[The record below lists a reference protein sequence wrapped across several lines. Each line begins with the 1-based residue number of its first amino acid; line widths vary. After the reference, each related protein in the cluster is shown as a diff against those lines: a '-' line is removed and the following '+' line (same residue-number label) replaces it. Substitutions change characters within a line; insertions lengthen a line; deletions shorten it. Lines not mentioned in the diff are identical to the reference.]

1 MKLTILLL
9 MTSLFAMHA
18 NDSYGQ
24 KTKLSLDFK
33 EMKVSDVI
41 EKIETETDFRFVY
54 NVKSLDLERRVSI
67 TVKNEKI
74 ETVLKAIF
82 KNTNTDYKI
91 NGTLIVLKPKKVS
104 MGYQL
109 DSMKNANPIVI
120 NGKVSDE
127 NGNPLVGASVTVKA
141 TGVGVITDANGFFSL
156 AAEENSILIFS
167 FIGFKTMEEAVN
179 GRANINVILKEDIAS
194 LQEVTVNAGYYTVKE
209 KERTGSIAKIT
220 SKDLETQPV
229 PNILAT
235 MQGRMAG
242 VNIVQETGIAG
253 GGFKINIRGVNS
265 LREDANSPLYI
276 IDGIPYSTD
285 AISDLQTSTSTIGN
299 GNPLASINP
308 NDIESIE
315 VLKDADATAI
325 YGSRGANGVVLITTK
340 KGKTG
345 KTSVTIT
352 TSTAVGSVT
361 KMMDLM
367 NTEQYL
373 TMRRKAFVN
382 DGITTYPAN
391 AYDVNG
397 TWDQNRYTDW
407 QKVLIGG
414 TSEVNTLQANI
425 TGGNQ
430 QTSFLVS
437 GNYRTESSVFPGDFL
452 YKRGGAR
459 LNFNHRSDDN
469 KFSIQFS
476 GSYMVQNNDL
486 PWIDYVSL
494 SRQLAPNAPAL
505 YDANGNLNWENNTW
519 VNPLSN
525 NVRKCLTFTTD
536 LIANTVMSYKLAN
549 NLVLKSSFGVSDLSN
564 EDSRST
570 PSTTYNPSFNLSS
583 QYSSIY
589 VNNLRRRSWIMEPQL
604 SWKKEFGNATVDVL
618 LGATFQNQTSKK
630 QLAYATGFSSNS
642 LLYDLAAASQVLI
655 RNNEEI
661 DYKYQA
667 FFGRANYTYAKKYIL
682 NLTARRDGSSRFAS
696 GNQFATFGAIG
707 AAWLFHKEEFLK
719 PIERFLSFGK
729 LRVSYGTTGSDQI
742 GDYQYLDTYSSSG
755 ISYGGIIGLQPS
767 RLYNTNFGWE
777 SNKKLEVAL
786 ELGFLNDRILF
797 STATYRNRSSNQLV
811 GLPLPGTTGF
821 PSIQTNLN
829 ATVENKGVEFTLR
842 TENIKS
848 TNFSWISNFNITKA
862 GNKLLSFPGLEN
874 SAYRNQYVIG
884 QPTTIQKL
892 FQFTGVDPQ
901 TGLYQFTDFN
911 GDGVISY
918 EYDRQVV
925 KDFNPDF
932 YGGLQNVF
940 TYKGF
945 QLDFLFQFVKQQN
958 FNFANTQKFAGHFI
972 NQPVAYLNSW
982 QEAGDNAPY
991 QLFATNAN
999 SQATQRSD
1007 FFGLSSGAVNDASFI
1022 RLKNISVA
1030 YTLPKSVL
1038 PNVSCRL
1045 ALEGQNVL
1053 TFTKYQGADPEF
1065 VQGGLL
1071 PPLKMY
1077 SINLQLTF

>member
-1 MKLTILLL
+1 MNKNAFFRYWASQLLPKLILTLAVFSTAVLQAQNTVIKGTVTDNVGTLSGVTVIIKGTTTGTLTDIDGNFQISAKPNDILL
-9 MTSLFAMHA
+9 F
-18 NDSYGQ
+18 SYLGYQ
-24 KTKLSLDFK
+24 TQ
-33 EMKVSDVI
+33 EVPI
-41 EKIETETDFRFVY
+41 NNRTI
-54 NVKSLDLERRVSI
+54 I
-67 TVKNEKI
+67 
-74 ETVLKAIF
+74 
-82 KNTNTDYKI
+82 KI
-91 NGTLIVLKPKKVS
+91 NLQEDT
-104 MGYQL
+104 
-109 DSMKNANPIVI
+109 
-120 NGKVSDE
+120 
-127 NGNPLVGASVTVKA
+127 T
-141 TGVGVITDANGFFSL
+141 T
-156 AAEENSILIFS
+156 
-167 FIGFKTMEEAVN
+167 
-179 GRANINVILKEDIAS
+179 LKEVI
-194 LQEVTVNAGYYTVKE
+194 VNAGYYTVKD
-209 KERTGSIAKIT
+209 KERTGSIARVT
-220 SKDLETQPV
+220 SKDIENQPV

-265 LREDANSPLYI
+265 LREDANNPLYI
-276 IDGIPYSTD
+276 IDGVPYSTD

-340 KGKTG
+340 KGKSG

-373 TMRRKAFVN
+373 TMRRKAYAN

-414 TSEVNTLQANI
+414 TSEVNTIQANI
-425 TGGNQ
+425 TGGNK

-437 GNYRTESSVFPGDFL
+437 GNYRTETSVFPGDFL

-459 LNFNHRSDDN
+459 VNLNHRSDDN
-469 KFSIQFS
+469 KFSVQFS

-486 PWIDYVSL
+486 PWIDYVTL

-519 VNPLSN
+519 TNPLSN

-536 LIANTVMSYKLAN
+536 LIANTVMSYKLAD

-604 SWKKEFGNATVDVL
+604 SWNKELGNATVDVL
-618 LGATFQNQTSKK
+618 MGATFQSQTSKK

-642 LLYDLAAASQVLI
+642 LLYDLSAASQVLI

-667 FFGRANYTYAKKYIL
+667 FFGRANYSYAKKYII

-696 GNQFATFGAIG
+696 GNQFSTFGALG
-707 AAWLFHKEEFLK
+707 AAWLFHKEDFLK
-719 PIERFLSFGK
+719 STERFLSFGK
-729 LRVSYGTTGSDQI
+729 LRASYGITGSDQI

-797 STATYRNRSSNQLV
+797 SASTYRNRSSNQLV

-829 ATVENKGVEFTLR
+829 ATVENKGLEFTLR

-848 TNFSWISNFNITKA
+848 TNFSWVSNFNITKA
-862 GNKLLSFPGLEN
+862 GNKLLSFPGLET

-892 FQFTGVDPQ
+892 FQFTGVDPV

-972 NQPVAYLNSW
+972 NQPVAYLDSW

-991 QLFATNAN
+991 QLYATNAN

-1007 FFGLSSGAVNDASFI
+1007 FFGLSSGAVSDASFI

-1030 YTLPKSVL
+1030 YTLPKSIM
-1038 PNVSCRL
+1038 PNVDCRL
-1045 ALEGQNVL
+1045 SLEGQNVL

-1077 SINLQLTF
+1077 SFNLQLTF

>member
-1 MKLTILLL
+1 MNKNAFFRYWASQLLPKLILTLAVFSTAVLQAQNTVIKGTVTDNVGTLSGVTVIIKGTTTGTLTEIDGNFQISAKPNDILL
-9 MTSLFAMHA
+9 F
-18 NDSYGQ
+18 SYLGYQ
-24 KTKLSLDFK
+24 TQ
-33 EMKVSDVI
+33 EVPI
-41 EKIETETDFRFVY
+41 NNRTI
-54 NVKSLDLERRVSI
+54 I
-67 TVKNEKI
+67 
-74 ETVLKAIF
+74 
-82 KNTNTDYKI
+82 KI
-91 NGTLIVLKPKKVS
+91 NLQEDT
-104 MGYQL
+104 
-109 DSMKNANPIVI
+109 
-120 NGKVSDE
+120 
-127 NGNPLVGASVTVKA
+127 T
-141 TGVGVITDANGFFSL
+141 T
-156 AAEENSILIFS
+156 
-167 FIGFKTMEEAVN
+167 
-179 GRANINVILKEDIAS
+179 LKEVI
-194 LQEVTVNAGYYTVKE
+194 VNAGYYTVKD
-209 KERTGSIAKIT
+209 KERTGSIARVT
-220 SKDLETQPV
+220 SKDIENQPV

-265 LREDANSPLYI
+265 LREDANNPLYI
-276 IDGIPYSTD
+276 IDGVPYSTD

-340 KGKTG
+340 KGKSG

-373 TMRRKAFVN
+373 TMRRKAYAN

-414 TSEVNTLQANI
+414 TSEVNTIQANI
-425 TGGNQ
+425 TGGNK

-437 GNYRTESSVFPGDFL
+437 GNYRTETSVFPGGFL

-459 LNFNHRSDDN
+459 VNLNHRSDDN
-469 KFSIQFS
+469 KFSVQFS

-486 PWIDYVSL
+486 PWIDYVTL

-519 VNPLSN
+519 TNPLSN

-536 LIANTVMSYKLAN
+536 LIANTVMSYKLAD

-604 SWKKEFGNATVDVL
+604 SWNKELGNATVDVL
-618 LGATFQNQTSKK
+618 MGATFQSQTSKK

-642 LLYDLAAASQVLI
+642 LLYDLSAASQVLI

-667 FFGRANYTYAKKYIL
+667 FFGRANYSYAKKYII

-696 GNQFATFGAIG
+696 GNQFSTFGALG
-707 AAWLFHKEEFLK
+707 AAWLFHKEDFLK
-719 PIERFLSFGK
+719 STERFLSFGK
-729 LRVSYGTTGSDQI
+729 LRASYGITGSDQI

-797 STATYRNRSSNQLV
+797 SASTYRNRSSNQLV

-829 ATVENKGVEFTLR
+829 ATVENKGLEFTLR

-848 TNFSWISNFNITKA
+848 TNFSWVSNFNITKA
-862 GNKLLSFPGLEN
+862 GNKLLSFPGLET
-874 SAYRNQYVIG
+874 SAYRNQYLIG

-892 FQFTGVDPQ
+892 FQFTGVDPV

-972 NQPVAYLNSW
+972 NQPVAYLDSW

-991 QLFATNAN
+991 QLYATNAN

-1007 FFGLSSGAVNDASFI
+1007 FFGLSSGAVSDASFI

-1030 YTLPKSVL
+1030 YTLPKSIM
-1038 PNVSCRL
+1038 PNVDCRL
-1045 ALEGQNVL
+1045 SLEGQNVL

-1077 SINLQLTF
+1077 SFNLQLTF

>member
-1 MKLTILLL
+1 MNKNAFFRYWASQLLPKLILTLAVFSTAILQAQNTVIKGTVSDNVGTLSGVTVIIKGTTTGTLTDIDGNFQISAQPTDILL
-9 MTSLFAMHA
+9 F
-18 NDSYGQ
+18 SY
-24 KTKLSLDFK
+24 L
-33 EMKVSDVI
+33 
-41 EKIETETDFRFVY
+41 
-54 NVKSLDLERRVSI
+54 
-67 TVKNEKI
+67 
-74 ETVLKAIF
+74 
-82 KNTNTDYKI
+82 
-91 NGTLIVLKPKKVS
+91 
-104 MGYQL
+104 GYQTQEV
-109 DSMKNANPIVI
+109 PINNRTI
-120 NGKVSDE
+120 IKIKLQED
-127 NGNPLVGASVTVKA
+127 T
-141 TGVGVITDANGFFSL
+141 TT
-156 AAEENSILIFS
+156 
-167 FIGFKTMEEAVN
+167 
-179 GRANINVILKEDIAS
+179 LKEVI
-194 LQEVTVNAGYYTVKE
+194 VNAGYYTVKD
-209 KERTGSIAKIT
+209 KERTGSIARVT
-220 SKDLETQPV
+220 SKDIETQPV

-265 LREDANSPLYI
+265 LREDANNPLYI
-276 IDGIPYSTD
+276 IDGVPYSTD

-340 KGKTG
+340 KGKSG

-373 TMRRKAFVN
+373 TMRRKAYAN

-397 TWDQNRYTDW
+397 TWDQNRFTDW

-414 TSEVNTLQANI
+414 TSEVNTIQANI

-430 QTSFLVS
+430 QTNFLVS
-437 GNYRTESSVFPGDFL
+437 GNYRTETSVFPGDFL

-459 LNFNHRSDDN
+459 VNLNHRSDDN
-469 KFSIQFS
+469 KFSVQFS

-486 PWIDYVSL
+486 PWIDYVTL

-519 VNPLSN
+519 TNPLSN

-536 LIANTVMSYKLAN
+536 LIANTVMSYKLAD

-604 SWKKEFGNATVDVL
+604 SWNKAFGNATMDVL
-618 LGATFQNQTSKK
+618 MGATFQSQTSKK

-642 LLYDLAAASQVLI
+642 LLYDLSAASQVLI

-667 FFGRANYTYAKKYIL
+667 FFGRANYSYAKKYII

-696 GNQFATFGAIG
+696 GNQFSTFGALG
-707 AAWLFHKEEFLK
+707 AAWLFHKEDFLK
-719 PIERFLSFGK
+719 STERFLSFGK
-729 LRVSYGTTGSDQI
+729 LRASYGITGSDQI

-797 STATYRNRSSNQLV
+797 SASTYRNRSSNQLV

-821 PSIQTNLN
+821 PSIQTNLD
-829 ATVENKGVEFTLR
+829 ATVENRGVEFTLR
-842 TENIKS
+842 TENIKKS
-848 TNFSWISNFNITKA
+848 NFSWVSNFNITKS
-862 GNKLLSFPGLEN
+862 GNKLLSFPGLET

-892 FQFTGVDPQ
+892 FQFTGVDPA

-972 NQPVAYLNSW
+972 NQPVAYLDSW

-991 QLFATNAN
+991 QLYATNAN

-1007 FFGLSSGAVNDASFI
+1007 FFGLSSGAVSDASFI

-1030 YTLPKSVL
+1030 YTLPKSIM
-1038 PNVSCRL
+1038 PNVDCRL
-1045 ALEGQNVL
+1045 SLEGQNVL
-1053 TFTKYQGADPEF
+1053 TFTKYLGADPEF

-1077 SINLQLTF
+1077 SFNLQLTF

>member
-1 MKLTILLL
+1 M
-9 MTSLFAMHA
+9 
-18 NDSYGQ
+18 N
-24 KTKLSLDFK
+24 
-33 EMKVSDVI
+33 
-41 EKIETETDFRFVY
+41 
-54 NVKSLDLERRVSI
+54 
-67 TVKNEKI
+67 
-74 ETVLKAIF
+74 
-82 KNTNTDYKI
+82 
-91 NGTLIVLKPKKVS
+91 
-104 MGYQL
+104 
-109 DSMKNANPIVI
+109 KNAFFRYW
-120 NGKVSDE
+120 
-127 NGNPLVGASVTVKA
+127 A
-141 TGVGVITDANGFFSL
+141 TQL
-156 AAEENSILIFS
+156 RPILIFLL
-167 FIGFKTMEEAVN
+167 AVFSTALLQAQN
-179 GRANINVILKEDIAS
+179 TVIKGTVSDNVGKLSGVSISIKGTTTGTLTDRDGNFQISAKPNDVLLFSYLGYQTQEIPINNRTIIKIKLQVDTTTLKEVI
-194 LQEVTVNAGYYTVKE
+194 VNAGYYAVKD
-209 KERTGSIAKIT
+209 KERTGSIARVT
-220 SKDLETQPV
+220 SKDIETQPV

-265 LREDANSPLYI
+265 LRDDANNPLYI
-276 IDGIPYSTD
+276 IDGVPYSTD
-285 AISDLQTSTSTIGN
+285 AISDLQTSTSIIGN

-308 NDIESIE
+308 NDIQSIE

-340 KGKTG
+340 KGKSG
-345 KTSVTIT
+345 KTAVTIT

-373 TMRRKAFVN
+373 TMRRKAYAN
-382 DGITTYPAN
+382 DGIATYPAN

-414 TSEVNTLQANI
+414 TSEVNTIQANI
-425 TGGNQ
+425 TGGNK

-437 GNYRTESSVFPGDFL
+437 GNYRTETSVFPGDFI

-459 LNFNHRSDDN
+459 VNLNHRSDDN
-469 KFSIQFS
+469 KFSVQFTS
-476 GSYMVQNNDL
+476 SYMVQNNDL
-486 PWIDYVSL
+486 PWIDYVTL
-494 SRQLAPNAPAL
+494 SRQLAPNAPTL

-519 VNPLSN
+519 TNPLSN

-536 LIANTVMSYKLAN
+536 LIANTVMSYKLAD
-549 NLVLKSSFGVSDLSN
+549 NLVLKSSFGVSDLNN

-570 PSTTYNPSFNLSS
+570 PSTTYNPSFNLNS

-589 VNNLRRRSWIMEPQL
+589 INNLRRRSWITEPQL
-604 SWKKEFGNATVDVL
+604 SWKKEFVNATLDVL
-618 LGATFQNQTSKK
+618 IGATFQSQTSKK

-642 LLYDLAAASQVLI
+642 LLYDLSAASQVLI
-655 RNNEEI
+655 RNNEKI
-661 DYKYQA
+661 DYNYQA
-667 FFGRANYTYAKKYIL
+667 FFGRANYSYAKKYIV
-682 NLTARRDGSSRFAS
+682 NLTARRDGSSRFAA
-696 GNQFATFGAIG
+696 GNQFSTFGALG
-707 AAWLFHKEEFLK
+707 AAWLFHKEGFLK
-719 PIERFLSFGK
+719 NTERLLSFGK
-729 LRVSYGTTGSDQI
+729 LRASYGITGSDQI
-742 GDYQYLDTYSSSG
+742 GDYQYLDTYTSSG
-755 ISYGGIIGLQPS
+755 ISYGGNIGLQPS

-777 SNKKLEVAL
+777 SNKKIEAAL

-797 STATYRNRSSNQLV
+797 SASTYRNRSSNQLV

-821 PSIQTNLN
+821 TSIQTNLN
-829 ATVENKGVEFTLR
+829 ATVENKGIELTLR
-842 TENIKS
+842 TENIKN

-862 GNKLLSFPGLEN
+862 GNKLLSFPGLAT

-911 GDGVISY
+911 GDGIISY
-918 EYDRQVV
+918 EYDREVV

-945 QLDFLFQFVKQQN
+945 QLDFLFHFVKQQN
-958 FNFANTQKFAGHFI
+958 FNFANTQKFAGQFI

-982 QEAGDNAPY
+982 QGAGDTTPY
-991 QLFATNAN
+991 QLFATNTN
-999 SQATQRSD
+999 SLATQRSD
-1007 FFGLSSGAVNDASFI
+1007 FFGLSSGAVSDASFI
-1022 RLKNISVA
+1022 RLKNISIA
-1030 YTLPKSVL
+1030 YTLPKSSIPKVD
-1038 PNVSCRL
+1038 CRL
-1045 ALEGQNVL
+1045 SLEGQNLL

-1077 SINLQLTF
+1077 SFNLQLTF

>member
-1 MKLTILLL
+1 MNKNSFFKRLGAQLLPQYVTLLFLCCVSVGYAQTKTITGTLTDELGVLIGA
-9 MTSLFAMHA
+9 TVQVKGS
-18 NDSYGQ
+18 
-24 KTKLSLDFK
+24 KTATL
-33 EMKVSDVI
+33 
-41 EKIETETDFRFVY
+41 TDFTGNY
-54 NVKSLDLERRVSI
+54 TI
-67 TVKNEKI
+67 
-74 ETVLKAIF
+74 KAAP
-82 KNTNTDYKI
+82 TD
-91 NGTLIVLKPKKVS
+91 V
-104 MGYQL
+104 
-109 DSMKNANPIVI
+109 
-120 NGKVSDE
+120 
-127 NGNPLVGASVTVKA
+127 
-141 TGVGVITDANGFFSL
+141 
-156 AAEENSILIFS
+156 LIFS
-167 FIGFKTMEEAVN
+167 YLGYKTIERPVGNQQVIAVQLEQDTT
-179 GRANINVILKEDIAS
+179 ILKE
-194 LQEVTVNAGYYTVKE
+194 VVVNAGYYTVKE
-209 KERTGSIAKIT
+209 KERTGSIARIT
-220 SKDLETQPV
+220 AKDIETQPV

-265 LREDANSPLYI
+265 LREDANNPLYI
-276 IDGIPYSTD
+276 IDGVPYSTD

-340 KGKTG
+340 KGKSG

-373 TMRRKAFVN
+373 TMRRKAYAN

-414 TSEVNTLQANI
+414 TSEVNTIQANI

-437 GNYRTESSVFPGDFL
+437 GNYRTETSVFPGDFL

-459 LNFNHRSDDN
+459 VNLNHRSDDN
-469 KFSIQFS
+469 KFSVQFS

-486 PWIDYVSL
+486 PWIDYVTL

-519 VNPLSN
+519 TNPLSN

-536 LIANTVMSYKLAN
+536 LIANTVMSYKLAD

-604 SWKKEFGNATVDVL
+604 SWNKAFGNATVDVL
-618 LGATFQNQTSKK
+618 MGATFQSQTSKK

-642 LLYDLAAASQVLI
+642 LLYDLSAASQVLI

-667 FFGRANYTYAKKYIL
+667 FFGRANYSYAKKYII
-682 NLTARRDGSSRFAS
+682 NFTARRDGSSRFAS
-696 GNQFATFGAIG
+696 GNQFSTFGALG
-707 AAWLFHKEEFLK
+707 AAWLFHKEDFLK
-719 PIERFLSFGK
+719 STERFLSFGK
-729 LRVSYGTTGSDQI
+729 LRASYGITGSDQI

-755 ISYGGIIGLQPS
+755 IGYGGIIGLQPS

-797 STATYRNRSSNQLV
+797 SASTYRNRSSNQLV

-821 PSIQTNLN
+821 PSIQTNLD
-829 ATVENKGVEFTLR
+829 ATVENRGVEFTLR
-842 TENIKS
+842 TENIKKS
-848 TNFSWISNFNITKA
+848 NFSWVSNFNITKA
-862 GNKLLSFPGLEN
+862 GNKLLSFPGLET

-892 FQFTGVDPQ
+892 FQFTGVDPA

-982 QEAGDNAPY
+982 QEAGDNVPY
-991 QLFATNAN
+991 QLYATNAN

-1007 FFGLSSGAVNDASFI
+1007 FFGLSSGAVSDASFI

-1030 YTLPKSVL
+1030 YTLPKSIM
-1038 PNVSCRL
+1038 PNVNCRL
-1045 ALEGQNVL
+1045 SLEGQNVL
-1053 TFTKYQGADPEF
+1053 TLTNYQGADPEF
-1065 VQGGLL
+1065 VQGAQL

-1077 SINLQLTF
+1077 SFNLQLTF

>member
-1 MKLTILLL
+1 MNKNAFFRYWASQLLPKLILTLAVFSTAILQAQNTVIKGTVSDNVGTLSGVTVIIKGTTTGTLTDIDGNFQISAKPNDILL
-9 MTSLFAMHA
+9 F
-18 NDSYGQ
+18 SY
-24 KTKLSLDFK
+24 L
-33 EMKVSDVI
+33 
-41 EKIETETDFRFVY
+41 
-54 NVKSLDLERRVSI
+54 
-67 TVKNEKI
+67 
-74 ETVLKAIF
+74 
-82 KNTNTDYKI
+82 
-91 NGTLIVLKPKKVS
+91 
-104 MGYQL
+104 GYQTQEV
-109 DSMKNANPIVI
+109 PINNRTTI
-120 NGKVSDE
+120 KIKLQED
-127 NGNPLVGASVTVKA
+127 T
-141 TGVGVITDANGFFSL
+141 TT
-156 AAEENSILIFS
+156 
-167 FIGFKTMEEAVN
+167 
-179 GRANINVILKEDIAS
+179 LKEVI
-194 LQEVTVNAGYYTVKE
+194 VNAGYYTVKD
-209 KERTGSIAKIT
+209 KERTGSIARVT
-220 SKDLETQPV
+220 SKDIETQPV

-265 LREDANSPLYI
+265 LREDANNPLYI
-276 IDGIPYSTD
+276 IDGVPYSTD

-340 KGKTG
+340 KGKSG

-373 TMRRKAFVN
+373 TMRRKAYAN

-414 TSEVNTLQANI
+414 TSEVNTIQANI
-425 TGGNQ
+425 TGGNK

-437 GNYRTESSVFPGDFL
+437 GNYRTETSVFPGDFL

-459 LNFNHRSDDN
+459 VNLNHRSDDN
-469 KFSIQFS
+469 KFSVQFS

-486 PWIDYVSL
+486 PWIDYVTL

-519 VNPLSN
+519 TNPLSN

-536 LIANTVMSYKLAN
+536 LIANTVMSYKLAD

-604 SWKKEFGNATVDVL
+604 SWNRAFGNATVDVL
-618 LGATFQNQTSKK
+618 MGATFQSQTSKK
-630 QLAYATGFSSNS
+630 LLAYATGFSSNS
-642 LLYDLAAASQVLI
+642 LLYDLSAASQVLI

-667 FFGRANYTYAKKYIL
+667 FFGRANYSYAKKYII

-696 GNQFATFGAIG
+696 GNQFSTFGALG
-707 AAWLFHKEEFLK
+707 AAWLFHKEDFLK
-719 PIERFLSFGK
+719 STERFLSFGK
-729 LRVSYGTTGSDQI
+729 LRASYGITGSDQI

-797 STATYRNRSSNQLV
+797 SASTYRNRSSNQLV

-829 ATVENKGVEFTLR
+829 ATVENRGVEFTLR
-842 TENIKS
+842 TENIKKS
-848 TNFSWISNFNITKA
+848 NFSWVSNFNITKA
-862 GNKLLSFPGLEN
+862 GNKLLSFPGLET

-892 FQFTGVDPQ
+892 FQFTGVDPV

-991 QLFATNAN
+991 QLYATNAN

-1007 FFGLSSGAVNDASFI
+1007 FFGLSSGAVSDASFI

-1030 YTLPKSVL
+1030 YTLPKRIM
-1038 PNVSCRL
+1038 PNVDCRL
-1045 ALEGQNVL
+1045 SLEGQNVL

-1077 SINLQLTF
+1077 SFNLQLTF

>member
-1 MKLTILLL
+1 MNKNAFFRYWASQLLPKLILTLAVFSTAILQAQNTVIKGTVTDNVGTLSGVTVIIKGTTTGTLTDIDGNFQISAQPTDILL
-9 MTSLFAMHA
+9 F
-18 NDSYGQ
+18 SY
-24 KTKLSLDFK
+24 L
-33 EMKVSDVI
+33 
-41 EKIETETDFRFVY
+41 
-54 NVKSLDLERRVSI
+54 
-67 TVKNEKI
+67 
-74 ETVLKAIF
+74 
-82 KNTNTDYKI
+82 
-91 NGTLIVLKPKKVS
+91 
-104 MGYQL
+104 GYQTQEV
-109 DSMKNANPIVI
+109 PINNRTI
-120 NGKVSDE
+120 IKIKLQED
-127 NGNPLVGASVTVKA
+127 T
-141 TGVGVITDANGFFSL
+141 TT
-156 AAEENSILIFS
+156 
-167 FIGFKTMEEAVN
+167 
-179 GRANINVILKEDIAS
+179 LKEVI
-194 LQEVTVNAGYYTVKE
+194 VNAGYYTVKD
-209 KERTGSIAKIT
+209 KERTGSIARVT
-220 SKDLETQPV
+220 SKDIETQPV

-265 LREDANSPLYI
+265 LREDANNPLYI
-276 IDGIPYSTD
+276 IDGVPYSTD

-340 KGKTG
+340 KGKSG
-345 KTSVTIT
+345 KTSVTLT

-373 TMRRKAFVN
+373 TMRRKAYAN

-414 TSEVNTLQANI
+414 TSEVNTMQANI

-459 LNFNHRSDDN
+459 VNLNHRSDDN
-469 KFSIQFS
+469 KFSVQFS

-486 PWIDYVSL
+486 PWIDYVTL

-519 VNPLSN
+519 TNPLSN

-536 LIANTVMSYKLAN
+536 LIANTIMSYKLAD

-604 SWKKEFGNATVDVL
+604 SWNKAFGNATVDVL
-618 LGATFQNQTSKK
+618 MGATFQSQTSKK

-642 LLYDLAAASQVLI
+642 LLYDLSAASQVLI

-667 FFGRANYTYAKKYIL
+667 FFGRANYSYAKKYII

-696 GNQFATFGAIG
+696 GNQFSTFGALG
-707 AAWLFHKEEFLK
+707 AAWLFHKEDFLK
-719 PIERFLSFGK
+719 STESFLSFGK
-729 LRVSYGTTGSDQI
+729 LRASYGITGSDQI

-755 ISYGGIIGLQPS
+755 IGYGGIIGLQPS

-797 STATYRNRSSNQLV
+797 SASTYRNRSSNQLV

-821 PSIQTNLN
+821 PSIQTNLD
-829 ATVENKGVEFTLR
+829 ATVENRGVEFTLR
-842 TENIKS
+842 TENIKKS
-848 TNFSWISNFNITKA
+848 NFSWVSNFNITKS
-862 GNKLLSFPGLEN
+862 GNKLLSFPGLET

-892 FQFTGVDPQ
+892 FQFTGVDPV

-972 NQPVAYLNSW
+972 NQPVAYLDSW

-991 QLFATNAN
+991 QLYATNAN

-1007 FFGLSSGAVNDASFI
+1007 FFGLSSGAVSDASFI

-1030 YTLPKSVL
+1030 YTLPKRIM
-1038 PNVSCRL
+1038 PNVDCRL
-1045 ALEGQNVL
+1045 SLEGQNVL
-1053 TFTKYQGADPEF
+1053 TFTNYQGADPEF
-1065 VQGGLL
+1065 VQGAQL

-1077 SINLQLTF
+1077 SFNLQLTF

>member
-1 MKLTILLL
+1 MNKNAFFRYWASQLLPKLILTLAVFSTAILQAQNTVIKGTVTDNVGTLSGVTVIIKGTTTGTLTDIDGNFQISAKPTDILL
-9 MTSLFAMHA
+9 F
-18 NDSYGQ
+18 SY
-24 KTKLSLDFK
+24 L
-33 EMKVSDVI
+33 
-41 EKIETETDFRFVY
+41 
-54 NVKSLDLERRVSI
+54 
-67 TVKNEKI
+67 
-74 ETVLKAIF
+74 
-82 KNTNTDYKI
+82 
-91 NGTLIVLKPKKVS
+91 
-104 MGYQL
+104 GYQ
-109 DSMKNANPIVI
+109 AQEVPINNRTI
-120 NGKVSDE
+120 IKIKLQED
-127 NGNPLVGASVTVKA
+127 T
-141 TGVGVITDANGFFSL
+141 TT
-156 AAEENSILIFS
+156 
-167 FIGFKTMEEAVN
+167 
-179 GRANINVILKEDIAS
+179 LKEVI
-194 LQEVTVNAGYYTVKE
+194 VNAGYYTVKD
-209 KERTGSIAKIT
+209 KERTGSIARVT
-220 SKDLETQPV
+220 SKDIETQPV

-265 LREDANSPLYI
+265 LREDANNPLYI
-276 IDGIPYSTD
+276 IDGVPYSTD

-340 KGKTG
+340 KGKSG

-373 TMRRKAFVN
+373 TMRRKAYAN

-414 TSEVNTLQANI
+414 TSEVNTIQANI

-437 GNYRTESSVFPGDFL
+437 GNYRTETSVFPGDFL

-459 LNFNHRSDDN
+459 VNLNHRSDDN
-469 KFSIQFS
+469 KFSVQFS

-486 PWIDYVSL
+486 PWIDYVTL

-519 VNPLSN
+519 TNPLSN

-536 LIANTVMSYKLAN
+536 LIANTVMSYKLAD

-604 SWKKEFGNATVDVL
+604 SWNKEFGNATVDVL
-618 LGATFQNQTSKK
+618 MGATFQSQTSKK

-642 LLYDLAAASQVLI
+642 LLYDLSAASQVLI

-667 FFGRANYTYAKKYIL
+667 FFGRANYSYAKKYII
-682 NLTARRDGSSRFAS
+682 NFTARRDGSSRFAS
-696 GNQFATFGAIG
+696 GNQFSTFGALG
-707 AAWLFHKEEFLK
+707 AAWIFHKEDFLK
-719 PIERFLSFGK
+719 STERFLSFGK
-729 LRVSYGTTGSDQI
+729 LRASYGITGSDQI

-777 SNKKLEVAL
+777 SNKKLEAAL
-786 ELGFLNDRILF
+786 ELGFLNDRIMF
-797 STATYRNRSSNQLV
+797 SASTYRNRSSNQLV

-821 PSIQTNLN
+821 PSIQTNLD
-829 ATVENKGVEFTLR
+829 ATVENRGVEFTLR
-842 TENIKS
+842 TENIKKS
-848 TNFSWISNFNITKA
+848 NFSWISNFNITKA
-862 GNKLLSFPGLEN
+862 GNKLLSFPGLET

-892 FQFTGVDPQ
+892 FQFTGVDPV

-991 QLFATNAN
+991 QLYATNAN

-1007 FFGLSSGAVNDASFI
+1007 FFGLSNGAVSDASFI

-1030 YTLPKSVL
+1030 YTLPKSIM
-1038 PNVSCRL
+1038 PNVDCRL
-1045 ALEGQNVL
+1045 SLEGQNVL
-1053 TFTKYQGADPEF
+1053 TFTNYQGADPEF
-1065 VQGGLL
+1065 VQGAQL

-1077 SINLQLTF
+1077 SFNLQFTF

>member
-1 MKLTILLL
+1 MNKNAFFRYWASQLLPKLILTLAVFSTAILQAQNTVIKGTVSDNVGTLSGVTVIIKGTTTGTLTDIDGNFQISAKSNDILL
-9 MTSLFAMHA
+9 F
-18 NDSYGQ
+18 SY
-24 KTKLSLDFK
+24 L
-33 EMKVSDVI
+33 
-41 EKIETETDFRFVY
+41 
-54 NVKSLDLERRVSI
+54 
-67 TVKNEKI
+67 
-74 ETVLKAIF
+74 
-82 KNTNTDYKI
+82 
-91 NGTLIVLKPKKVS
+91 
-104 MGYQL
+104 GYQTQEV
-109 DSMKNANPIVI
+109 PINNRTI
-120 NGKVSDE
+120 IKIKLQED
-127 NGNPLVGASVTVKA
+127 T
-141 TGVGVITDANGFFSL
+141 TT
-156 AAEENSILIFS
+156 
-167 FIGFKTMEEAVN
+167 
-179 GRANINVILKEDIAS
+179 LKEVI
-194 LQEVTVNAGYYTVKE
+194 VNAGYYTVKD
-209 KERTGSIAKIT
+209 KERTGSIARVT
-220 SKDLETQPV
+220 SKDIETQPV

-265 LREDANSPLYI
+265 LREDANNPLYI
-276 IDGIPYSTD
+276 IDGVPYSTD

-340 KGKTG
+340 KGKSG

-373 TMRRKAFVN
+373 TMRRKAYAN

-414 TSEVNTLQANI
+414 TSEVNTMQANI

-437 GNYRTESSVFPGDFL
+437 GNYRTETSVFPGDFL

-459 LNFNHRSDDN
+459 VNLNHRSDDN
-469 KFSIQFS
+469 KFSVQFS

-486 PWIDYVSL
+486 PWIDYVTL

-519 VNPLSN
+519 TNPLSN

-536 LIANTVMSYKLAN
+536 LIANTVMSYKLAD

-604 SWKKEFGNATVDVL
+604 SWNKAFGNATMDVL
-618 LGATFQNQTSKK
+618 MGATFQSQTSKK

-642 LLYDLAAASQVLI
+642 LLYDLSAASQVLI

-667 FFGRANYTYAKKYIL
+667 FFGRANYSYAKKYII

-696 GNQFATFGAIG
+696 GNQFSTFGALG
-707 AAWLFHKEEFLK
+707 AAWLFHKEDFLK
-719 PIERFLSFGK
+719 STERFLSFGK
-729 LRVSYGTTGSDQI
+729 LRASYGITGSDQI

-797 STATYRNRSSNQLV
+797 SASTYRNRSSNQLV

-821 PSIQTNLN
+821 PSIQTNLD
-829 ATVENKGVEFTLR
+829 ATVENRGVEFTLR

-848 TNFSWISNFNITKA
+848 TNFSWVSNFNITKA
-862 GNKLLSFPGLEN
+862 GNKLLSFPGLET

-892 FQFTGVDPQ
+892 FQFTGVDPV

-958 FNFANTQKFAGHFI
+958 FNFANTQKFAGQFI

-991 QLFATNAN
+991 QLYATNAN

-1007 FFGLSSGAVNDASFI
+1007 FFGLSSGAVSDASFI

-1030 YTLPKSVL
+1030 YTLPKRIM
-1038 PNVSCRL
+1038 PNVDCRL
-1045 ALEGQNVL
+1045 SLEGQNVL
-1053 TFTKYQGADPEF
+1053 TFTNYQGADPEF
-1065 VQGGLL
+1065 VQGAQL

-1077 SINLQLTF
+1077 SFNLQLTF

>member
-1 MKLTILLL
+1 MNKNAFFRYWASQLLPKLILTLAVFSTAILQAQNTVIKGTVSDNVGTLSGVTVIIKGTTTGTLTDIDGNFQISAQPTDILL
-9 MTSLFAMHA
+9 F
-18 NDSYGQ
+18 SY
-24 KTKLSLDFK
+24 L
-33 EMKVSDVI
+33 
-41 EKIETETDFRFVY
+41 
-54 NVKSLDLERRVSI
+54 
-67 TVKNEKI
+67 
-74 ETVLKAIF
+74 
-82 KNTNTDYKI
+82 
-91 NGTLIVLKPKKVS
+91 
-104 MGYQL
+104 GYQ
-109 DSMKNANPIVI
+109 KQEVPINNRTI
-120 NGKVSDE
+120 IKIKLQED
-127 NGNPLVGASVTVKA
+127 T
-141 TGVGVITDANGFFSL
+141 TT
-156 AAEENSILIFS
+156 
-167 FIGFKTMEEAVN
+167 
-179 GRANINVILKEDIAS
+179 LKEVI
-194 LQEVTVNAGYYTVKE
+194 VNAGYYTVKD
-209 KERTGSIAKIT
+209 KERTGSIARVT
-220 SKDLETQPV
+220 SKDIETQPV

-265 LREDANSPLYI
+265 LREDANNPLYI
-276 IDGIPYSTD
+276 IDGVPYSTD

-340 KGKTG
+340 KGKSG

-373 TMRRKAFVN
+373 TMRRKAYAN

-414 TSEVNTLQANI
+414 TSEVNTIQANI

-437 GNYRTESSVFPGDFL
+437 GNYRTETSVFPGDFL

-459 LNFNHRSDDN
+459 VNLNHRSDDN
-469 KFSIQFS
+469 KFSVQFS

-486 PWIDYVSL
+486 PWIDYVTL

-519 VNPLSN
+519 TNPLSN

-536 LIANTVMSYKLAN
+536 LIANTVMSYKLAD

-604 SWKKEFGNATVDVL
+604 SWNKELGNATVDVL
-618 LGATFQNQTSKK
+618 MGATFQSQTSKK

-642 LLYDLAAASQVLI
+642 LLYDLSAASQVLI

-667 FFGRANYTYAKKYIL
+667 FFGRANYSYAKKYII

-696 GNQFATFGAIG
+696 GNQFSTFGALG
-707 AAWLFHKEEFLK
+707 AAWLFHKEDFLK
-719 PIERFLSFGK
+719 STERFLSFGK
-729 LRVSYGTTGSDQI
+729 LRASYGITGSDQI

-797 STATYRNRSSNQLV
+797 SASTYRNRSSNQLV

-829 ATVENKGVEFTLR
+829 ATVENKGLEFTLR

-848 TNFSWISNFNITKA
+848 TNFSWVSNFNITKA
-862 GNKLLSFPGLEN
+862 GNKLLSFPGLET

-892 FQFTGVDPQ
+892 FQFTGVDPV

-972 NQPVAYLNSW
+972 NQPVAYLDSW

-991 QLFATNAN
+991 QLYATNAN

-1007 FFGLSSGAVNDASFI
+1007 FFGLSSGAVSDASFI

-1030 YTLPKSVL
+1030 YTLPKSIM
-1038 PNVSCRL
+1038 PNVDCRL
-1045 ALEGQNVL
+1045 SLEGQNVL
-1053 TFTKYQGADPEF
+1053 TFTKYLGADPEF
-1065 VQGGLL
+1065 VQGAQL

-1077 SINLQLTF
+1077 SFNLQLTF

>member
-1 MKLTILLL
+1 MNKIAFFRYWATQLLPKLIFLLAVFSTALIKAQNTIIKGSVSDNERPLSGVTIFIKGTSTGTLTDSNGNFQISAQPNDILLFSYL
-9 MTSLFAMHA
+9 GYQTQEVPI
-18 NDSYGQ
+18 NDR
-24 KTKLSLDFK
+24 T
-33 EMKVSDVI
+33 
-41 EKIETETDFRFVY
+41 
-54 NVKSLDLERRVSI
+54 
-67 TVKNEKI
+67 
-74 ETVLKAIF
+74 IF
-82 KNTNTDYKI
+82 KI
-91 NGTLIVLKPKKVS
+91 NLQVDT
-104 MGYQL
+104 
-109 DSMKNANPIVI
+109 
-120 NGKVSDE
+120 
-127 NGNPLVGASVTVKA
+127 T
-141 TGVGVITDANGFFSL
+141 T
-156 AAEENSILIFS
+156 
-167 FIGFKTMEEAVN
+167 
-179 GRANINVILKEDIAS
+179 LKEVI
-194 LQEVTVNAGYYTVKE
+194 VNAGYYTVKD
-209 KERTGSIAKIT
+209 KERTGSIARVT
-220 SKDLETQPV
+220 SKDIENQPV
-229 PNILAT
+229 PNILAA

-265 LREDANSPLYI
+265 LREDANNPLYI
-276 IDGIPYSTD
+276 IDGVPYSTD
-285 AISDLQTSTSTIGN
+285 AISDLQTSTSIIGN

-308 NDIESIE
+308 NDIQSIE

-340 KGKTG
+340 KGKSG
-345 KTSVTIT
+345 KTAVTIT

-373 TMRRKAFVN
+373 TMRRKAYAN

-414 TSEVNTLQANI
+414 TSEVNTIQANI
-425 TGGNQ
+425 TGGNK

-437 GNYRTESSVFPGDFL
+437 GNYRTETSVFPGDFL

-459 LNFNHRSDDN
+459 VNLNHRSDDN
-469 KFSIQFS
+469 KFSVQFTS
-476 GSYMVQNNDL
+476 SYMVQNNDL
-486 PWIDYVSL
+486 PWIDYVTL

-519 VNPLSN
+519 TNPLSN

-536 LIANTVMSYKLAN
+536 LIANTVMSYKLAD
-549 NLVLKSSFGVSDLSN
+549 NLVLKSSFGVSDLNN

-604 SWKKEFGNATVDVL
+604 SWKKEFVNATLDVL
-618 LGATFQNQTSKK
+618 MGATFQSQTSKK

-642 LLYDLAAASQVLI
+642 LLYDLSAASQVLI
-655 RNNEEI
+655 RNNETI
-661 DYKYQA
+661 DYNYQA
-667 FFGRANYTYAKKYIL
+667 FFGRVNYSYAKKYIL
-682 NLTARRDGSSRFAS
+682 NLTARRDGSSRFAA
-696 GNQFATFGAIG
+696 GNQFSSFGALG
-707 AAWLFHKEEFLK
+707 AAWLFHKEGFLK
-719 PIERFLSFGK
+719 STERFLSFGK
-729 LRVSYGTTGSDQI
+729 LRASYGITGSDQI
-742 GDYQYLDTYSSSG
+742 GDYQYLDTYTSSG
-755 ISYGGIIGLQPS
+755 ISYGGTIGLQPS

-777 SNKKLEVAL
+777 SNKKIEAAL
-786 ELGFLNDRILF
+786 ELGFFNDRILF
-797 STATYRNRSSNQLV
+797 SASTYRNRSSNQLV

-821 PSIQTNLN
+821 TSIQTNLN
-829 ATVENKGVEFTLR
+829 ATVENKGIELTLR
-842 TENIKS
+842 TENIKNA
-848 TNFSWISNFNITKA
+848 NFSWISNFNITKA
-862 GNKLLSFPGLEN
+862 GNKLLSFPGLAT

-918 EYDRQVV
+918 EYDREVV

-940 TYKGF
+940 TYKAF

-958 FNFANTQKFAGHFI
+958 FNFANTQKFAGQFI

-982 QEAGDNAPY
+982 QMAGDTSAY

-999 SQATQRSD
+999 SLATQRSD
-1007 FFGLSSGAVNDASFI
+1007 FFGLSSGAVSDASFI
-1022 RLKNISVA
+1022 RLKNISLA
-1030 YTLPKSVL
+1030 YTLPKNSIPKVD
-1038 PNVSCRL
+1038 CRL
-1045 ALEGQNVL
+1045 SLEGQNVL

-1077 SINLQLTF
+1077 SFNLQLTF